1 MASKTFEAVKLQ
13 PTATVGIA
21 LLAVLVVRAL
31 MKFYY
36 HRRMVAGLV
45 SASQSRFHRKKSFAD
60 SSNLARTSSWIPPW
74 AYPRNGQNWAAAPP
88 TRTSPPN
95 PLLSAKRIQLGPDRI
110 RGVLAI
116 RKSNA

>member
-1 MASKTFEAVKLQ
+1 MIDFEEKPFKMASKTFEAVKLQ

-74 AYPRNGQNWAAAPP
+74 AYVLCSILLAAMLAPFIGQH
-88 TRTSPPN
+88 RH
-95 PLLSAKRIQLGPDRI
+95 
-110 RGVLAI
+110 
-116 RKSNA
+116 